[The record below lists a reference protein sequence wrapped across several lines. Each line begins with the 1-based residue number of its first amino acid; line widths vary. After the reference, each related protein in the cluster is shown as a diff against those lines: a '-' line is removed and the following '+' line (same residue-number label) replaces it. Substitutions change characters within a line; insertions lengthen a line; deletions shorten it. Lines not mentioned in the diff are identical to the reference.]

1 MQGQLRAW
9 LCHARICHGCAVLQ
23 RCRMCPSPAAAISAP
38 SQVTIYELENFQGRR
53 CELTEELPN
62 VAEKELEKVGSIQ
75 VESGP

>member
-1 MQGQLRAW
+1 MQDVSLPGCCH
-9 LCHARICHGCAVLQ
+9 LC
-23 RCRMCPSPAAAISAP
+23 PPP
-38 SQVTIYELENFQGRR
+38 QVTIYELENFQGRR

>member
-1 MQGQLRAW
+1 MLAFAV
-9 LCHARICHGCAVLQ
+9 HSFARGVWSCSGAGCVPPRLL
-23 RCRMCPSPAAAISAP
+23 PSLPP
-38 SQVTIYELENFQGRR
+38 PQVTIYELENFQGRR

>member
-1 MQGQLRAW
+1 MHTFAMGVRSCSGA
-9 LCHARICHGCAVLQ
+9 GCV
-23 RCRMCPSPAAAISAP
+23 PSPAAAISAP